1 MKNNQGSYE
10 IVFGLSFRGSFIV
23 NAYQVLWWQ
32 FIFKSL
38 EVGFVELEESEDLK
52 RLDQPKT
59 HRVVKT
65 NLILGK
71 LAKVG
76 ISQFFRRRSSLFVLV
91 LPPDPRDML

>member
-10 IVFGLSFRGSFIV
+10 IVFSLFFRGSFIV

-52 RLDQPKT
+52 RLDQPQT
-59 HRVVKT
+59 QIVVKT

-76 ISQFFRRRSSLFVLV
+76 IS
-91 LPPDPRDML
+91 

>member
-59 HRVVKT
+59 RRFVKT

-76 ISQFFRRRSSLFVLV
+76 IS
-91 LPPDPRDML
+91 